1 VSNLSDL
8 GGKYTQQA
16 RTLHI
21 EADGWIR
28 GHHVPGAIA
37 GARTRARLF
46 DVSPSKANL
55 RLYYESLLKLER
67 EIELYHHRMAQLRIK
82 LTGIANE
89 TLQDLEAMPDEPT
102 WTVGSNWQVIAPGE
116 DEETYLKRVG
126 NLYK

>member
-16 RTLHI
+16 RSLHI
-21 EADGWIR
+21 ESDGWIR

-46 DVSPSKANL
+46 DVSPSKAHL
-55 RLYYESLLKLER
+55 RMYYESLLKLER
-67 EIELYHHRMAQLRIK
+67 EIEMYHHRMAQLRIK

-89 TLQDLEAMPDEPT
+89 TLLDLEATPDDKLQ
-102 WTVGSNWQVIAPGE
+102 VGSEWRVIAPDE
-116 DEETYLKRVG
+116 DEETWLERNR
-126 NLYK
+126 NLLYR